1 MEIIQLKDL
10 HKIAKENSFK
20 FICLDDADGNRIVPV
35 NTPATKLT
43 IEGNINKIKAA
54 LNKPINKPGK
64 YKVTFSERQGSN
76 VKQHEYYLIKS
87 AQLSD
92 VHHANHVVIHE
103 PQERIERAL
112 SFDKAIELNGELA
125 NLRAERLYLLEQ
137 IKQLQE
143 MNEELEQEID
153 KLESEASQLSETPKS
168 TIVDTLKE
176 YAPSI
181 FAYLDKSLQIKEQE
195 LSQNKTAPAPVPTQP
210 PAPRKITPGS
220 DEHLR
225 IIELLLNK
233 EDYINLGKQ
242 LEKVKAMN
250 EELYYMLLEKY
261 NLTFDEN
268 NDKGETEQSY

>member
-1 MEIIQLKDL
+1 MEIIQIKDL
-10 HKIAKENSFK
+10 LKIAKDNSFK
-20 FICLDDADGNRIVPV
+20 FVCLDDFEGNRIVPV

-43 IEGNINKIKAA
+43 IEGNISKIKTA

-76 VKQHEYYLIKS
+76 VKQHEYYIYKA

-125 NLRAERLYLLEQ
+125 NLKAERLYLLEQ

-143 MNEELEQEID
+143 LNEELEQELEE
-153 KLESEASQLSETPKS
+153 LESKTSQLEETPKN
-168 TIVDTLKE
+168 TLVDTLKE

-195 LSQNKTAPAPVPTQP
+195 LSQNKIAPAPAPTP
-210 PAPRKITPGS
+210 KKIVPGS
-220 DEHLR
+220 DEHIK
-225 IIELLLNK
+225 IIELLLAK

-242 LEKVKAMN
+242 LEKVKAIN
-250 EELYYMLLEKY
+250 DELYFMLLEKY
-261 NLTFDEN
+261 NLTFDESTN
-268 NDKGETEQSY
+268 KGEVN